1 MKVFKLKLLT
11 SVAVTGLAL
20 AGAAEALGQ
29 TAAAGDSARGMVG
42 SYPRADREE
51 RSPAHGLQTSDGLPL
66 SLSEAIRRAMESNN
80 ELVVAR
86 ADLGIARNSLRSL
99 LGGYDPVITLSP
111 RYSNNTQPQPSTLGG
126 ADLSGVT
133 RSKEFRFDTA
143 LRQAVR
149 ATGGDLNVAFNNN
162 RQETSSLFSQL
173 NPTFSSTLGFTYTQ
187 PLLRNLEIDSSR
199 RQIRVQRKRVGQS
212 EFDFQRSATETV
224 NQVQRAYWDLVF
236 ALRDQQNRIS
246 NLNLSKENL
255 RQIEARIAAGAA
267 APLQRAEIETEL
279 ANRESEVLLATQQ
292 VTAAENTLKRLIL
305 PDAGSREWGQA
316 IIPTDRPAI
325 GTESQDLDSALAEAV
340 SNRFELK
347 RLKLQR
353 EIVDIETRFR
363 RNQIRPQVDLT
374 AGYTHIGLSG
384 SLVGAP
390 GAVPPRFVGGYGQA
404 LDNLSSGD
412 TRAITFGLTISIPVT
427 NRSARAE
434 LANAE
439 LQGKQIDAQLR
450 SQEQTVISEIRN
462 AVLAVETARQR
473 VAAARRG
480 RDSAEIQLE
489 GERKLFEVGRSTQ
502 FLLFQRENSLTN
514 ARNAEVRAET
524 DYSKAVA
531 DLQKATATTL
541 VKNGIELSEQ

>member
-480 RDSAEIQLE
+480 RESAEIQLE